1 MPAHAEVQPQ
11 DLPAFGSGIE
21 FRPRKKAR
29 QQAKSE
35 TPAAA
40 PINVVSGLAGTDEDV
55 ADTEQVGSNF

>member
-1 MPAHAEVQPQ
+1 MPAHVEVQPQ
-11 DLPAFGSGIE
+11 ELPAFGSGIE

-29 QQAKSE
+29 QEAKVE

-40 PINVVSGLAGTDEDV
+40 PINVVSGLVGGDQDV